1 MNRSLIIGCNGQ
13 DGRLLQAR
21 LAEEGSE
28 VTALGR
34 GDLLLEDS
42 VAVRRLV
49 KQGFQEIYY
58 LAAHHHSS
66 EEIVDS
72 GYLSLY
78 LSSVSVN
85 MNGLMHFLEAILHHS
100 PATRLFY
107 AGSSLVFG
115 AAGQD
120 MQDEQTPFDPRCIY
134 GITKST
140 GLRLC
145 RYYRDNHGVFAAG
158 GILFNHESSIRSQK
172 FVIPKIIHAAL
183 AIASGTQKTL
193 KLGTLSSRVDWGYA
207 ADYVRAMIAILRL
220 PAPDDFVIATGVTHS
235 VQDAVEIVFTHLGL
249 DWRKHVEEAPQI
261 LVRKRTV
268 LCGNAAKLRRETGWS
283 PTIGFKEML
292 IHLVETARNA

>member
-1 MNRSLIIGCNGQ
+1 VNRALIIGCNGQ
-13 DGRLLQAR
+13 DGRLLQAH

-34 GDLLLEDS
+34 GDVSLEDPG
-42 VAVRRLV
+42 AVRKVVER
-49 KQGFQEIYY
+49 GFQEIYY

-66 EEIVDS
+66 EESVDS

-78 LSSVSVN
+78 LNSVSVN
-85 MNGLMHFLEAILHHS
+85 MNGLTHFLEAIRHHS

-107 AGSSLVFG
+107 AGSSLVYG
-115 AAGQD
+115 AAGAE
-120 MQDEQTPFDPRCIY
+120 MQDEHTPFDPSCIY
-134 GITKST
+134 GITKSA

-145 RYYRDNHGVFAAG
+145 RYYRENHGVFAAG
-158 GILFNHESSIRSQK
+158 GILFNHESPLRHPK
-172 FVIPKIIHAAL
+172 FVIPKIIRAAL
-183 AIASGTQKTL
+183 AIAAGVQTTL
-193 KLGTLSSRVDWGYA
+193 KLGTLSSRIDWGYA
-207 ADYVRAMIAILRL
+207 PDYVKAMTAILRL

-235 VQDAVEIVFTHLGL
+235 VQDAVEIVFAHLGL
-249 DWRKHVEEAPQI
+249 DWRRHVEEAPQI

-268 LCGNAAKLRRETGWS
+268 LCGDAAKLRRDTGWS